1 MKHIRKYRAVPYLM
15 LLSQL
20 LLAGFVV
27 SWLMSQYSDEKE
39 LLRSEMTT
47 MYVGAREKA
56 LDTLLIRQII
66 IPTLQGDTVSD
77 FIQKI
82 KGNETFAPGDSVKTS
97 VIVSQINDSL
107 PQKRAT
113 FTLSISDSSI
123 VIPGFNS
130 GQDATFQKGINELLV
145 RSTKLFMF
153 SSTDTISDAPT
164 LKVVLRDLIDT
175 SLFMQT
181 FENQLDQDGRDLGVS
196 WEPKPAD
203 SLSGTGKRAFAVF
216 DKFDD
221 NLPVALIEN
230 YRWLLF
236 KIILPQVIFAVVL
249 LTLTALAFYMSHTSL
264 KRQVMMNRLRNDFVS
279 NLTHELKTPVATVKV
294 ALESLRKF
302 DMKKDPGKAA
312 DYLEMSALEMER
324 LDGLIAR
331 VLNHVLLEDSAG
343 LANREPFDFTEMIE
357 NSVQKFKPRLQEMN
371 AIINF
376 EMPGALV
383 MRADELLCRG
393 VLHNLLDNS
402 LKYCDKNPEIN
413 ISLETSGDKIIL
425 KFSDNGPGI
434 PGEYLGRVFEKFF
447 RVPGFNRH
455 NVKGYGLG
463 LSYVYLVM
471 KAHNGMVAV
480 KNTKPSGCMF
490 TMEFPG
496 QKS

>member
-27 SWLMSQYSDEKE
+27 SWLMSQYADEKD
-39 LLRSEMTT
+39 LLRNEMTT
-47 MYVGAREKA
+47 MYVEAREKV

-66 IPTLQGDTVSD
+66 IPTLHGDTVSD
-77 FIQKI
+77 FIQKM
-82 KGNETFAPGDSVKTS
+82 KGNEKFVPEDSVNAS
-97 VIVSQINDSL
+97 VVVSQINDSL

-123 VIPGFNS
+123 VVPGINP

-145 RSTKLFMF
+145 RSTKLFMI
-153 SSTDTISDAPT
+153 SSSDTISDGST

-175 SLFMQT
+175 TLFMQA
-181 FENQLDQDGRDLGVS
+181 FENQLDKDGRNLGVS
-196 WEPKPAD
+196 WASKSAD
-203 SLSGTGKRAFAVF
+203 TLAGTSKKELAIY

-236 KIILPQVIFAVVL
+236 KTILPQVIFVFVL
-249 LTLTALAFYMSHTSL
+249 LSLTALAFYLSHTTL

-312 DYLEMSALEMER
+312 DYLEMSALEMDR

-331 VLNHVLLEDSAG
+331 VLNHVMLEDSSG
-343 LANREPFDFTEMIE
+343 LANREPFDFTKMIK
-357 NSVQKFKPRLQEMN
+357 NSVQKFEPRIQEMN
-371 AIINF
+371 AAINF
-376 EMPGALV
+376 NMPGSLYI
-383 MRADELLCRG
+383 RADELLCRG

-402 LKYCDKNPEIN
+402 LKYCDKEPKID
-413 ISLETSGDKIIL
+413 ISLEASGDKVIL
-425 KFSDNGPGI
+425 RFSDNGPGI

-471 KAHNGMVAV
+471 RAHNGTVAV
-480 KNTKPSGCMF
+480 KNTRPSGCMF
-490 TMEFPG
+490 TLEFPG